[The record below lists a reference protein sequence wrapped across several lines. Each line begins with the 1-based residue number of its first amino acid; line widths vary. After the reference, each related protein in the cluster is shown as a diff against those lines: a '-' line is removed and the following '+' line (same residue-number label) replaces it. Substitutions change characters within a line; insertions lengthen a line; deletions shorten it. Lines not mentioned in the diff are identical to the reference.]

1 MRQLVFVLS
10 KIYLYSTF
18 YINIQQ
24 YAFSFSLNPNYFHS
38 TKIFVQLQPK
48 IISFDKNNFSTSTK
62 NHFIQQQSSRA
73 FKILSFNKI
82 SRASPVK
89 YKTALS
95 HASSISKTCQ
105 MHNWQR
111 NKLCISQIEASTSP
125 PPSGIPRAF
134 DVFSCPGGGNLINL
148 IFPGAGI

>member
-62 NHFIQQQSSRA
+62 NHFIQQQSFRA
-73 FKILSFNKI
+73 FKILSLNKIHCSPRDQSLSAYYSTSTKIISFNKNMYSTSTKII
-82 SRASPVK
+82 SFNKNIYSTSTK
-89 YKTALS
+89 IISFKMHFS
-95 HASSISKTCQ
+95 ASSSFSSDEK
-105 MHNWQR
+105 N
-111 NKLCISQIEASTSP
+111 ASMSP
-125 PPSGIPRAF
+125 G
-134 DVFSCPGGGNLINL
+134 
-148 IFPGAGI
+148 